1 VSQITLFYRHYD
13 TKQELSV
20 THISSN
26 ILLPENKNTHLLTQS
41 LSIIEITL
49 RYTQKIFRLKRI

>member
-1 VSQITLFYRHYD
+1 MSQITLFYRYYD

-26 ILLPENKNTHLLTQS
+26 ILLPENKNTHLLTQP